1 MDGDH
6 EFVADSTSMAD
17 MSPHRRRRVTKSAKS
32 VTNTSGSPK
41 HPGAVPHQRAPF
53 RSSWVIPPWVLLFLW
68 FAAASSAL
76 WFDGALFGEASQL
89 RAAVAIAVVS
99 LLMVST
105 RWSAV
110 WRFLRTRL
118 GLLAIASGIVLIVSA
133 LFSVYHWASVREIL
147 KAVAVAEVFLL
158 AAVTVDNDRL
168 RDKWIWCLYWWSV
181 AAAGVGSA
189 LYLVGMRWP
198 DSALGGFAVQAL
210 ATAVNRLSSF
220 FGYANAFAA
229 FMLLPIALGVAAAW
243 PGGRRGAFALV
254 GLVIPLLAMQLAASR
269 GGYLVLGVLLV
280 LLFLAALRL
289 AGRGAF
295 VRSRAAVV
303 TGAALVVVVVLMFAP
318 SLPIATSGPQVG
330 ARFASIGAEVRNTDA
345 ETSGIGGRIAMIRDA
360 LRYSASYP
368 VLGSGPGTYASTY
381 FRFRSTNFFSSDPH
395 SLALLLLTETG
406 IIGLMFQMLLL
417 AGSLWILWRAAVRDA
432 HRSPLLI
439 GMAAGITGIALH
451 AMMDWDFQSWFL
463 PLLVSAAAGIG
474 AAALPADSAW
484 LLSPVRARQAP
495 APQGQKAVAD
505 RLPRALRLTA
515 LALAGVCLVV
525 TVPAVV
531 AGSAAQ
537 RALGALPAK
546 PAEAVRLLG
555 VAGRL
560 NPFNAEYPYLR
571 AQASASSPTSTDP
584 SGTDRAI
591 RDGFGRAIALNP
603 YNIKYHIEQAK
614 YLLGQMDPACVAVY
628 ENLTRIDPGDPG
640 TFTSLG
646 WAYHLLYRN
655 DDKALT
661 AIDSALAID
670 SGYYE
675 AWMVLGRIKENAGDA
690 TAAIQAYWK
699 AAQADLTDSSALG
712 RLGNLYEKAGN
723 VAGAA
728 RAGFELLRR
737 NPDSE
742 TAKTTFQSVGMDL
755 QLVNAQIK
763 GRRLAASW
771 IVSGKDAAE
780 SYKLV
785 LVRADGTETKLVE
798 GIVQAQRTADVPIG
812 ASIEEGTYRLRVYA
826 MAPRALKTLDAPWV
840 SWAESADLDIPAT

>member
-1 MDGDH
+1 
-6 EFVADSTSMAD
+6 MAD
-17 MSPHRRRRVTKSAKS
+17 MSPNGRPRVTKPARNA
-32 VTNTSGSPK
+32 TNVSGSPK
-41 HPGAVPHQRAPF
+41 HPTVVPHRRTPL
-53 RSSWVIPPWVLLFLW
+53 RLSWVIPPWVLLFLW

-76 WFDGALFGEASQL
+76 WFDGALFSEAGQL
-89 RAAVAIAVVS
+89 RAAVLVAIVA
-99 LLMVST
+99 LLTVST
-105 RWSAV
+105 RWKAV
-110 WRFLRTRL
+110 WSLLRTRL
-118 GLLAIASGIVLIVSA
+118 GLLAVASGIVMIVSA

-147 KAVAVAEVFLL
+147 KAVAVAEVFVV
-158 AAVTVDNDRL
+158 AAVTIDNDRL
-168 RDKWIWCLYWWSV
+168 RDTWIWCLYWWSV

-198 DSALGGFAVQAL
+198 DSAVGGFAVQAS
-210 ATAVNRLSSF
+210 ATVVNRLSSF

-229 FMLLPIALGVAAAW
+229 FMLLPVALGVAAAW
-243 PGGRRGAFALV
+243 PGGRRGALALV
-254 GLVIPLLAMQLAASR
+254 GLAIPLFAMQLAASR

-303 TGAALVVVVVLMFAP
+303 TGATLVVVVALMFAP
-318 SLPIATSGPQVG
+318 SLPMAGSGPQVG

-406 IIGLMFQMLLL
+406 IIGFMFQMLLL
-417 AGSLWILWRAAVRDA
+417 AGSLWILWRAAMRDA

-439 GMAAGITGIALH
+439 GMTAGITGIVLH

-463 PLLVSAAAGIG
+463 PLLVSAAAGV
-474 AAALPADSAW
+474 AVAALPAGSAW
-484 LLSPVRARQAP
+484 LLSPVRARQEP
-495 APQGQKAVAD
+495 APQGQKVVAD
-505 RLPRALRLTA
+505 TLPRTLRLTA
-515 LALAGVCLVV
+515 LAIAGVCLAVA
-525 TVPAVV
+525 VPAVV
-531 AGSAAQ
+531 AGGAAE
-537 RALGALPAK
+537 RGVGVLPAK
-546 PAEAVRLLG
+546 PAEAVRLLAM
-555 VAGRL
+555 AGRL
-560 NPFNAEYPYLR
+560 NPFNAEYPYLQ
-571 AQASASSPTSTDP
+571 AQATASSTTSTDP

-591 RDGFGRAIALNP
+591 SDGFGRAIALNP

-661 AIDSALAID
+661 AIERALAID

-675 AWMVLGRIKENAGDA
+675 AWLVLGRIREASGDD

-699 AAQADLTDSSALG
+699 AALADPADSSALG

-728 RAGFELLRR
+728 RAGFELLHR

-742 TAKTTFQSVGMDL
+742 TAKTTFRSVGMDL
-755 QLVNAQIK
+755 ELADARVMGRQLS
-763 GRRLAASW
+763 ASW
-771 IVSGKDAAE
+771 TVSGKDAAE
-780 SYKLV
+780 SYRLV
-785 LVRADGTETKLVE
+785 LVRTDGTETKLAE
-798 GIVQAQRTADVPIG
+798 GIVPAQREEDILIA

-826 MAPRALKTLDAPWV
+826 MAPAALKALDAPWV
-840 SWAESADLDIPAT
+840 SWAESADLNIPAS